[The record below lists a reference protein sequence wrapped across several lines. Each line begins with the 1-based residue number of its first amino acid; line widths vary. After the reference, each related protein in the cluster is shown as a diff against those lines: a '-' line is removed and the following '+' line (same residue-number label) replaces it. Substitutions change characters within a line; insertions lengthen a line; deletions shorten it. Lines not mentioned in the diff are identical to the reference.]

1 MNMSNQTSSS
11 KWNRC
16 NRSFH
21 LGHVSV
27 WMLSLSLLCSSISG
41 TRNKEHEAGVNTPA
55 LSETS
60 DTKLFVVLVIISEGT
75 ATRQLQTC
83 LGHIR
88 LLLPN
93 FFRTAPVGKASLTQL
108 LNKFLQDALNVFTCC
123 PLQLKQT
130 VSFLEPL
137 LFHSNQNSLVLS
149 DCRSGWGCRSELFSI
164 WKLISTLHILSA
176 CSSGRTAVPDLT
188 HEAPYNHPLCREHAA
203 ACPACLGAVWE
214 NWISTGQSFSV
225 SQESFS
231 DCSSSTSR
239 CSTTHL
245 RGKAPQSALVQV
257 KMKHL
262 FCKSVWSYSV
272 CFLSSCVNMLH
283 VQSA

>member
-41 TRNKEHEAGVNTPA
+41 TRNKEHEAGINTLA

-93 FFRTAPVGKASLTQL
+93 LFRTAPVEKASLTQL

-123 PLQLKQT
+123 PVQLTQT

-137 LFHSNQNSLVLS
+137 LFHSNQYSLVLS

-164 WKLISTLHILSA
+164 WKLISTLHILSV

-203 ACPACLGAVWE
+203 ACPACVGAVWE

-225 SQESFS
+225 SQESFFW
-231 DCSSSTSR
+231 
-239 CSTTHL
+239 
-245 RGKAPQSALVQV
+245 
-257 KMKHL
+257 L
-262 FCKSVWSYSV
+262 FILN
-272 CFLSSCVNMLH
+272 LSM
-283 VQSA
+283 

>member
-123 PLQLKQT
+123 PLQLTQT

-149 DCRSGWGCRSELFSI
+149 DCR
-164 WKLISTLHILSA
+164 
-176 CSSGRTAVPDLT
+176 
-188 HEAPYNHPLCREHAA
+188 
-203 ACPACLGAVWE
+203 
-214 NWISTGQSFSV
+214 
-225 SQESFS
+225 
-231 DCSSSTSR
+231 
-239 CSTTHL
+239 
-245 RGKAPQSALVQV
+245 
-257 KMKHL
+257 
-262 FCKSVWSYSV
+262 
-272 CFLSSCVNMLH
+272 
-283 VQSA
+283 